1 MPRDV
6 HVEWGWHQ
14 PHSLKHLFQSQM
26 VVEDQVRQVLVPSIS
41 NVLTPQMLST
51 VTLSIQ
57 IWPCHHPWS
66 LGSGPKQYEKISTW
80 ICDRSWQ
87 GQGSYQARSV
97 LLERANPE
105 WLGSWQDQ
113 HAPHARG
120 QYIQVIESV
129 SCQMNTS
136 PSWHIIGVVEECWG
150 LVEYA
155 TSVPPNFYWKW
166 ECCLDIWPQM
176 NWWMDATG
184 YPSFSWKL
192 LVH

>member
-1 MPRDV
+1 MLQDV

-14 PHSLKHLFQSQM
+14 PRSLKHLFQSQT
-26 VVEDQVRQVLVPSIS
+26 VVEDRVRRVSMPSIS
-41 NVLTPQMLST
+41 NVLTPQILST

-66 LGSGPKQYEKISTW
+66 PSSGPKQYEKIPTQ

-87 GQGSYQARSV
+87 GRGNCEAQSV
-97 LLERANPE
+97 LLERASPE
-105 WLGSWQDQ
+105 WLGSLQDR
-113 HAPHARG
+113 HAPHARL
-120 QYIQVIESV
+120 QCIWDIESV

-155 TSVPPNFYWKW
+155 ASVPPNFCWKW
-166 ECCLDIWPQM
+166 ECCPNIWPQK
-176 NWWMDATG
+176 NWWMTQ
-184 YPSFSWKL
+184 
-192 LVH
+192 